1 VWVGAL
7 CFSWDVDAYAGPA
20 NVRAA
25 ANMDEIRPV
34 MIENIGNIVRSILSL
49 SLSLSHIHAARI
61 RRRASADE
69 REKKKT

>member
-1 VWVGAL
+1 MWVGAL
-7 CFSWDVDAYAGPA
+7 YFSWDVDAYAGPA

-25 ANMDEIRPV
+25 ANIDEIRPV
-34 MIENIGNIVRSILSL
+34 MIENIGNIVRSTH
-49 SLSLSHIHAARI
+49 SLSHIHAARI